1 MTTAFVLINIE
12 TGSKVLSD
20 LKKIDGVQEA
30 FAVYGVYD
38 IVARINADSMVK
50 LKELITWRIRRLE
63 NIKSTLTMIVMEE

>member
-1 MTTAFVLINIE
+1 MTTAFVLINTE
-12 TGSKVLSD
+12 TGSKVLPD

-30 FAVYGVYD
+30 FAIYGVYD
-38 IVARINADSMVK
+38 IVARINAESMVK